1 MSLNLRQRNAIGRQ
15 DHKQQGLHKYVL
27 ARLQAGA
34 SESDVI
40 QHLVKRGIDPGQAG
54 RVVQQAYAM
63 LQAGV
68 QQPREQEPERLTR
81 RATGLP
87 PRRLIWL
94 VGGSLV
100 CLTLLAASYIVWSPA
115 RNQRE
120 QIQQAAALPSEVVP
134 GMATHTPV
142 PDPTRTPTPAST
154 ATSTV
159 IPMRTPTPAST
170 ATSALLPTRTPPP
183 LPDAVV
189 LVQGLDLRAGPGSN
203 YPVLGQLM
211 ANTPL
216 EIIGQVKRLNW
227 FQVRVPDGR
236 AGWVAGDTTLMQ
248 VNRSL
253 DSVPASYFRPLTGLV
268 QKHTLPAGLGELRID
283 NPGATDGLVVL
294 VREAQAVIAA
304 YVRAGEGYT
313 ITGIPDGMYTAFTSE
328 GENWDGNA
336 FNSNVR
342 RKQFSEPFLFQTTP
356 DEYSVWELNLDADT
370 VPPDQ
375 FPHITPNVEMETP

>member
-1 MSLNLRQRNAIGRQ
+1 
-15 DHKQQGLHKYVL
+15 
-27 ARLQAGA
+27 
-34 SESDVI
+34 
-40 QHLVKRGIDPGQAG
+40 
-54 RVVQQAYAM
+54 
-63 LQAGV
+63 
-68 QQPREQEPERLTR
+68 
-81 RATGLP
+81 
-87 PRRLIWL
+87 
-94 VGGSLV
+94 
-100 CLTLLAASYIVWSPA
+100 
-115 RNQRE
+115 
-120 QIQQAAALPSEVVP
+120 
-134 GMATHTPV
+134 
-142 PDPTRTPTPAST
+142 
-154 ATSTV
+154 
-159 IPMRTPTPAST
+159 
-170 ATSALLPTRTPPP
+170 
-183 LPDAVV
+183 
-189 LVQGLDLRAGPGSN
+189 
-203 YPVLGQLM
+203 M

-216 EIIGQVKRLNW
+216 EIVGQVKSLNW

-236 AGWVAGDTTLMQ
+236 AGWVAGDTTSMQ
-248 VNRSL
+248 VNRAL

-336 FNSNVR
+336 FTSNVR

-356 DEYSVWELNLDADT
+356 DEYTIWELNLDADT